1 MKIKEKKLPEGRMQ
15 LEVRATA
22 KEVEDAFANA
32 YLQFVNGA
40 GLRPEKGKTVNQ
52 IVEEKLGIKDLDAVV
67 RDAALECLIPY
78 TIDRSGLMPAFPP
91 EVKSASPL
99 RRGAEATFT
108 LELLPKPNYV
118 LSSYEPVHITV
129 PPFKVDESLVDRQL
143 EELAKRSTSYSRAA
157 QQHEVRSGD
166 AVLLEMESFENG
178 KRNTGLSSAAR
189 TYVTGQG
196 FMPQGFDEQIIG
208 MMPGETKTFSFEGP
222 DVDMAGNETTT
233 TVETTVTVLEIQV
246 ECIPAITNSWLAANM
261 PVFKTVDELKAD
273 IRKSLEAQSR
283 EAYDAQCR
291 QLCIYELED
300 RFEGR
305 IPDEAYEAMRDNL
318 MRELDQQLSKQG
330 VSYKDYVEQNGGQQQ
345 FSVMMMVQC
354 REQLVQ
360 GYVLDSVFTHEKLKL
375 EDEDYL
381 KAARE
386 LNPQGDAAQT
396 RSQLEATGRGFV
408 LRETAQR
415 RKAADH
421 VLAHAVVTVKEG

>member
-1 MKIKEKKLPEGRMQ
+1 MKIKEKKLPEGRIQ
-15 LEVRATA
+15 LEAQASA
-22 KEVEDAFANA
+22 KEVDDAFASA
-32 YLQFVNGA
+32 YLQFVNAA

-67 RDAALECLIPY
+67 RDSALECLIPLA
-78 TIDRSGLMPAFPP
+78 IDRSGLMPAFPP
-91 EVKSASPL
+91 RVSDATAL
-99 RRGAEATFT
+99 RRGAPASFA
-108 LELLPKPNYV
+108 LEILPKPSYT
-118 LSSYEPVHITV
+118 LSSYDPVSITV
-129 PPFKVDESLVDRQL
+129 PPFEIDEALVQRQMD
-143 EELAKRSTSYSRAA
+143 ELAKRSVSYSRAA
-157 QQHEVRSGD
+157 EQREVRSGE

-189 TYVTGQG
+189 TYVTGKG
-196 FMPQGFDEQIIG
+196 FMPAGFDEQIIG
-208 MMPGETKTFSFEGP
+208 MKPGETKTFSFEGP

-233 TVETTVTVLEIQV
+233 TVETTVTVLELQV
-246 ECIPAITNSWLAANM
+246 ECTPAITNAWLAQNM
-261 PVFKTVDELKAD
+261 PIFKDVEELKAD

-305 IPDEAYEAMRDNL
+305 ISDEAYEAMRDNL
-318 MRELDQQLSKQG
+318 MRELDQQLAKQG
-330 VSYKDYVEQNGGQQQ
+330 IAYKDYVEQMGGQQQ
-345 FSVMMMVQC
+345 FSMMMMVQC

-360 GYVLDSVFTHEKLKL
+360 GYVLDSVFEHEKLEL

-396 RSQLEATGRGFV
+396 RAQLEATGRRFV

-421 VLAHAVVTVKEG
+421 VLSRANITVKED